1 MEMLIELLPILAFFV
16 VYEAAPHFLKVPA
29 DAIYWAT
36 GTAIVLSVAQ
46 IAWLLIKRRP
56 IKKMQWFSFAL
67 ITIMGGLT
75 IYLGDHRFIYWKPT
89 ILDWGFAAGLLG
101 SSLFARKNLMKQL
114 LEKQLKEADD
124 SIQIPDN
131 VWGRLNAMWITFFIV
146 MGFVNLGVSP
156 LVNWHG
162 GHFSEDTWV
171 KYKTFSIF
179 ISLAFSMGSVL
190 WLSRFFPAK
199 ATKGTE

>member
-1 MEMLIELLPILAFFV
+1 MEMLIELLPILAFFA
-16 VYEAAPHFLKVPA
+16 VYEVAPHFLK
-29 DAIYWAT
+29 DHTEAIYWAT

-46 IAWLLIKRRP
+46 IAWLLFHRRP
-56 IKKMQWFSFAL
+56 IKKMQWFSLAL

-75 IYLGDHRFIYWKPT
+75 IYLHDQRFIYWKPT
-89 ILDWGFAAGLLG
+89 LLDWGFAAGLLG
-101 SSLFARKNLMKQL
+101 SSLFARKNLMRQL
-114 LEKQLKEADD
+114 LEKQLQEADET
-124 SIQIPDN
+124 IQIPDS
-131 VWGRLNAMWITFFIV
+131 VWWRLNAMWIAFFIV
-146 MGFVNLGVSP
+146 MGLINLGVSP
-156 LVNWHG
+156 LG

-171 KYKTFSIF
+171 KYKTLSIV